1 MDKVIFEIDAEFE
14 QAMLEMREHD
24 AFVEICEVI
33 YKHGLFK
40 TLRRMADYCNDPKEA
55 YALVLLAETYKETE
69 YAICQN
75 APTMQ

>member
-1 MDKVIFEIDAEFE
+1 MDKVIFEVDAELE

-40 TLRRMADYCNDPKEA
+40 TLHRMADYCNDPKEA
-55 YALVLLAETYKETE
+55 YALSMLSKMYKENE
-69 YAICQN
+69 RAICQD